1 MSPWWRLLTPTGEI
15 MKQLMKLAAAAALGA
30 LASGTIVYAQ
40 ASSSEPPKARVALY
54 RAAPGQQVALLK
66 WLASQDAAA
75 QAAGVPTGKL
85 YAHTDG
91 DSWDYLAIDPVTTPA
106 QDKAIEAAQKKM
118 GLGTG
123 PAQSLELRK
132 YISQHTDTYVI
143 GPVTAAQYLALA
155 GQ

>member
-1 MSPWWRLLTPTGEI
+1 

-40 ASSSEPPKARVALY
+40 AGSSEPPKARIALY

-66 WLASQDAAA
+66 WLAAQDRAS
-75 QAAGVPTGKL
+75 QAAGVAGSQL

-106 QDKAIEAAQKKM
+106 QDKAVEAAQRKM

-123 PAQSLELRK
+123 PAQSLELRR
-132 YISQHTDTYVI
+132 YIAMHTDTFVI
-143 GPVTAAQYLALA
+143 GPVTPAQYLTLA

>member
-1 MSPWWRLLTPTGEI
+1 MNH
-15 MKQLMKLAAAAALGA
+15 LMKLAAAAALGA
-30 LASGTIVYAQ
+30 IASGSVVYAQ
-40 ASSSEPPKARVALY
+40 TGSAKPPKARVALY
-54 RAAPGQQVALLK
+54 RAAPGQQVALLR
-66 WLASQDAAA
+66 WLAAQDRAA
-75 QAAGVPTGKL
+75 QAAGVPTGQL

-106 QDKAIEAAQKKM
+106 QDDAVEAAQRKM

-132 YISQHTDTYVI
+132 SISVHTDTFVI

>member
-1 MSPWWRLLTPTGEI
+1 MNH
-15 MKQLMKLAAAAALGA
+15 LMKLVGAAVLGA
-30 LASGTIVYAQ
+30 IASGTVVYAQ
-40 ASSSEPPKARVALY
+40 TSSPQPPKARVALY

-66 WLASQDAAA
+66 WLAAQDRAA
-75 QAAGVPTGKL
+75 QSAGVPTGQL

-106 QDKAIEAAQKKM
+106 QDAAVEVVKKKM

-132 YISQHTDTYVI
+132 YISVHTDTFVI
-143 GPVTAAQYLALA
+143 GPVTAAQYLTLA

>member
-1 MSPWWRLLTPTGEI
+1 
-15 MKQLMKLAAAAALGA
+15 MKQLMKLAAAAVAGA
-30 LASGTIVYAQ
+30 MASGTIVYAQ
-40 ASSSEPPKARVALY
+40 AGSTEPPKARIALY

-66 WLASQDAAA
+66 WLAAQDQAA
-75 QAAGVPTGKL
+75 QAAGLPRSQL

-106 QDKAIEAAQKKM
+106 QDKAVDAAAKKM
-118 GLGTG
+118 GLAIG
-123 PAQSLELRK
+123 PAASLEFRK
-132 YISQHTDTYVI
+132 YISIHTDTFVI

>member
-1 MSPWWRLLTPTGEI
+1 

-30 LASGTIVYAQ
+30 IGSGTIVYAQ
-40 ASSSEPPKARVALY
+40 AGSPEPPKARVALY

-66 WLASQDAAA
+66 WLAAQDRAA
-75 QAAGVPTGKL
+75 QAAGVPTGQL

-123 PAQSLELRK
+123 AAQSLELRK
-132 YISQHTDTYVI
+132 YIALHTDTFVI
-143 GPVTAAQYLALA
+143 GPVTPAQYLALA

>member
-1 MSPWWRLLTPTGEI
+1 MN
-15 MKQLMKLAAAAALGA
+15 QLMKLGAAAALGA
-30 LASGTIVYAQ
+30 IVSGTIVYAQ
-40 ASSSEPPKARVALY
+40 AVSPKPPKARVALY
-54 RAAPGQQVALLK
+54 RAAPGQQVALLR
-66 WLASQDAAA
+66 WLASQDRAA
-75 QAAGVPTGKL
+75 QAAGVPTGQI

-106 QDKAIEAAQKKM
+106 QDAALEAAQRKM

-132 YISQHTDTYVI
+132 YISMHTDTFVI
-143 GPVTAAQYLALA
+143 GPVTPAQYLALA

>member
-1 MSPWWRLLTPTGEI
+1 MNH
-15 MKQLMKLAAAAALGA
+15 LMKLAAAAALGA
-30 LASGTIVYAQ
+30 IASGTIVYAQ
-40 ASSSEPPKARVALY
+40 GASPQPPKARVALY

-66 WLASQDAAA
+66 WLAAQDRAA
-75 QAAGVPTGKL
+75 QAAGVPTGQL

-106 QDKAIEAAQKKM
+106 QDAAVEASQRKM

-132 YISQHTDTYVI
+132 YIAMHTDTFVI
-143 GPVTAAQYLALA
+143 GPVSAAQYLALA